1 MCEGVILRPRRRRKF
16 LLPRVFFASGS
27 RSAHPNKWILVRFES
42 RKIFSKRFFSD
53 VFEIFFIRVD
63 IYWERK

>member
-1 MCEGVILRPRRRRKF
+1 MFEGVILKPRRRRKF

-42 RKIFSKRFFSD
+42 RKIFSKRFFLTCSR
-53 VFEIFFIRVD
+53 FFIRVD